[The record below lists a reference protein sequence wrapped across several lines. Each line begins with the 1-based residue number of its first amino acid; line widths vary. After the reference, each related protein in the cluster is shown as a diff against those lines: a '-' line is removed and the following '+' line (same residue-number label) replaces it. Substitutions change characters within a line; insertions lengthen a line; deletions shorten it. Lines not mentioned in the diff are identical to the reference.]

1 VIVATHAGQPP
12 VAAAPLPTIPLRS
25 RVYGLGSVYAKTLR
39 DSRLAFIIM
48 TGLIAGLM
56 LAVGSA
62 WNTAYATA
70 EARAEI
76 ARLVTDL
83 PAMIAGIAGP
93 IVKPETM
100 GGFLTY
106 KYGPFFAFLA
116 GLWSIL
122 ALSGTLAGEARRG
135 SLDFVAATPMGKRRL
150 ALEKLAAHV
159 TAMGLSMAFLV
170 VATLV
175 ASAVFG
181 NPELGDEVS
190 LAGAIGFAL
199 WVGLM
204 GLVSG
209 SVAFAL
215 APIVGRGSAAG
226 VAGAVLLG
234 SFLLGGYA
242 PYVPELEPFA
252 TVSWFHW
259 TYGHVPL
266 AGQFDWASLI
276 LVAAVTVVLLGLG
289 VWLFVRRDIGV
300 TTGIPVPGL
309 PRATLGLRGPVGRA
323 FGDQLPQA
331 LAWGIGIGIFG
342 FALAAMSRSFG
353 ESLVTDYPTFADMLG
368 AIFPTVDLASAGW
381 FLQLVFVEMGLI
393 VVGFAAATFVGRW
406 ASDEEDGRLEM
417 VLTSPLTRRDWL
429 LAGGIGALLAV
440 AVTTA
445 IFALGIALG
454 AAVAG
459 SEVLT
464 PTLGALALG
473 LYGAAMVGVGVAVG
487 GLWRTSWAAEI
498 VAAVVMAMF
507 LINLLAPALEL
518 PDWVHQLALP
528 AHLGQPMIG
537 QWDLVGLV
545 ACAVIAVGGLLVGA
559 WGVRRR
565 DVAR

>member
-1 VIVATHAGQPP
+1 
-12 VAAAPLPTIPLRS
+12 
-25 RVYGLGSVYAKTLR
+25 
-39 DSRLAFIIM
+39 
-48 TGLIAGLM
+48 M

-62 WNTAYATA
+62 WGTAYATA
-70 EARAEI
+70 EARSEI
-76 ARLVTDL
+76 ARLVSDV
-83 PAMIAGIAGP
+83 PAIIAGIAGP
-93 IVKPETM
+93 IVKPDTM

-135 SLDFVAATPMGKRRL
+135 SLDLVAVAPVGKRRI

-159 TAMGLSMAFLV
+159 TAMAVSMVFLV

-181 NPELGDEVS
+181 VPEFGDTIPLSAAV
-190 LAGAIGFAL
+190 GFAL

-234 SFLLGGYA
+234 SFVLGGYA
-242 PYVPELEPFA
+242 PYVPALEPVA
-252 TVSWFHW
+252 TLSWFDW

-266 AGQFDWASLI
+266 ASQYDWASLL
-276 LVAAVTVVLLGLG
+276 LVAAVTVVLFAVG
-289 VWLFVRRDIGV
+289 VLLFTRRDIGV
-300 TTGIPVPGL
+300 MTGIPVPGL

-342 FALAAMSRSFG
+342 LMLAAMSRSFG
-353 ESLVTDYPTFADMLG
+353 ESLVTDYPTFADLIG
-368 AIFPTVDLASAGW
+368 TLFPTVDLTSAGW
-381 FLQLVFVEMGLI
+381 FLQLVFVQMGLI

-406 ASDEEDGRLEM
+406 ASDEETGRLEM
-417 VLTSPLTRRDWL
+417 VLSAPLSRGRWTI
-429 LAGGIGALLAV
+429 AGGIGAILAV

-445 IFALGIALG
+445 VFALGIGAGALIG
-454 AAVAG
+454 G
-459 SEVLT
+459 SEAVT
-464 PTLGALALG
+464 PTVGAVALG
-473 LYGAAMVGVGVAVG
+473 LYGAAMVGVGVAIG

-498 VAAVVMAMF
+498 VAAVVVATF
-507 LINLLAPALEL
+507 LVNLLAPALGL
-518 PDWVHQLALP
+518 PDWVGQLALS

-537 QWDLVGLV
+537 EWDLVGMLV
-545 ACAVIAVGGLLVGA
+545 CAVIAVGGVLLGA
-559 WGVRRR
+559 WGMARR
-565 DVAR
+565 DVTR